1 MSSTQIPAADD
12 AAKAAKAR
20 KFSLGAIGAVVALTW
35 WAGGFVAAGIVAL
48 ALLGTPLF
56 AILGGASEILWF
68 MSPDSQDHYLRFIAA
83 KILDEQFAGSPI
95 LVTIPLFTFVGYVL
109 AESKTPERLVK
120 ASDALIGWM
129 PGGLAIVCIFASAIF
144 TLFTG
149 GSGVTIIAIG
159 GLLYPALRQAG
170 YSEKFSLGIVTTS
183 GSVGLLLPLS
193 LPLMVYS
200 LVAGIDMMLAFKAV
214 LAPGLLVLVMLSAYG
229 VYVGIKEKIPLQ
241 KIDPVKMGKG
251 LWMIKWEL
259 GIGALLA
266 VALSTGLAQIDEVA
280 GLVAL
285 YAVFIEFFVYKDL
298 SIKKDL
304 VRIAKS
310 SMSLAG
316 AVILILAM
324 ANALI
329 NFVIDKKVPDQILGY
344 MLARGLDQAWQF
356 LIVMNVFLLVL
367 GMVMDGFS
375 AILVAVPLVLP
386 FAAHFGLGP
395 FHVAI
400 IFILNL
406 ELAFCLPPLG
416 LNLFISSFRF
426 GRPVVSLYKVVLPF
440 AGILTIALFLV
451 SYIPRISDVL
461 VLGNIEAQ
469 RKDAIERGVPPREA
483 WLLECVQHDRLN
495 PLPCSEADKKA
506 WPNGLAP
513 VAIPTTP
520 TGTEDAGAPIDED
533 EAAMLRAM
541 GVGGGDAGKL
551 HDAGSPADD
560 SVEELMRK
568 MMGGG
573 ADAAA
578 KPATAGDAAM
588 TGNESEDELLKMMG
602 ASPAKKDG
610 SR

>member
-1 MSSTQIPAADD
+1 MSAATTEAKPAMLRSTKITLALVGVLVA
-12 AAKAAKAR
+12 
-20 KFSLGAIGAVVALTW
+20 SIGAFGSVI
-35 WAGGFVAAGIVAL
+35 AAAVVAL
-48 ALLGTPLF
+48 ALLGAPLF
-56 AILGGASEILWF
+56 AIMGGSSEIAWL
-68 MSPDSQDHYLRFIAA
+68 MHKDAAYHHLRYIAPTV
-83 KILDEQFAGSPI
+83 LDERFSDSPI

-200 LVAGIDMMLAFKAV
+200 LVAGVDMMLAFKAV
-214 LAPGLLVLVMLSAYG
+214 LAPGLLVLVMLSGYG
-229 VYVGIKEKIPLQ
+229 IFIGIKEKIPLQ
-241 KIDPVKMGKG
+241 KIDPIKMAKG

-266 VALSTGLAQIDEVA
+266 VTLGTGLTQIDEVA

-310 SMSLAG
+310 SMGLAG

-329 NFVIDKKVPDQILGY
+329 NFVIQKKIPDQILGY

-400 IFILNL
+400 MFILNL

-451 SYIPRISDVL
+451 SYIPRLSDVL
-461 VLGNIEAQ
+461 ILGNIAAQ
-469 RKDAIERGVPPREA
+469 REDAIGRGVPPREA
-483 WLLECVQHDRLN
+483 WLLECVQNDRLN
-495 PLPCSEADKKA
+495 PLPCSEEDKKK
-506 WPNGLAP
+506 WPNGIAAVTTP
-513 VAIPTTP
+513 VAAP
-520 TGTEDAGAPIDED
+520 EDAGPKVDDE
-533 EAAMLRAM
+533 EAEMLRAM
-541 GVGGGDAGKL
+541 GVGGDAGKVQ
-551 HDAGSPADD
+551 DAAAPVDD
-560 SVEELMRK
+560 SEEELLRK

-578 KPATAGDAAM
+578 KPANTGAPTM
-588 TGNESEDELLKMMG
+588 TGNESEEDLLKMMG
-602 ASPAKKDG
+602 AGGGKKDG
-610 SR
+610 G

>member
-1 MSSTQIPAADD
+1 MAAATTPEA

-20 KFSLGAIGAVVALTW
+20 KISLSAIGGLVAVVAWL
-35 WAGGFVAAGIVAL
+35 GGVVPATIVAL

-56 AILGGASEILWF
+56 AILGGASEIAWF
-68 MSPDSQDHYLRFIAA
+68 MSPDTQDHYLRFIAA
-83 KILDEQFAGSPI
+83 KILDDQFAGSPI

-129 PGGLAIVCIFASAIF
+129 PGGLAVVCIFASAIF

-214 LAPGLLVLVMLSAYG
+214 LAPGLLVLLMLSAYG
-229 VYVGIKEKIPLQ
+229 IMVGIREKIPL
-241 KIDPVKMGKG
+241 KKADPVLMAKG

-259 GIGALLA
+259 GIGVLLA
-266 VALSTGLAQIDEVA
+266 VTLSTGLAQIDEVA

-285 YAVFIEFFVYKDL
+285 YAVYIEFFVYKDL

-329 NFVIDKKVPDQILGY
+329 NYVIDKKVPDLILGY

-461 VLGNIEAQ
+461 VLGNIAAQ
-469 RKDAIERGVPPREA
+469 RDDAIKRGVPPREA

-495 PLPCSEADKKA
+495 PLPCTEEDKKK
-506 WPNGLAP
+506 WPNGLAA
-513 VAIPTTP
+513 VTP
-520 TGTEDAGAPIDED
+520 NGATPSEDAGAKVVDED
-533 EAAMLRAM
+533 EEAMLRAM
-541 GVGGGDAGKL
+541 GVGGG
-551 HDAGSPADD
+551 
-560 SVEELMRK
+560 V
-568 MMGGG
+568 GGG
-573 ADAAA
+573 DGGKTGDSAA
-578 KPATAGDAAM
+578 PAAEAGM
-588 TGNESEDELLKMMG
+588 SGNESEDDLLKMMG
-602 ASPAKKDG
+602 AGGGAKKDG
-610 SR
+610 G

>member
-1 MSSTQIPAADD
+1 MAAATSAADE
-12 AAKAAKAR
+12 KAARAR
-20 KFSLGAIGAVVALTW
+20 KLSLGAIGAVVLITA
-35 WAGGFVAAGIVAL
+35 WAGGLVAAGIVLL

-56 AILGGASEILWF
+56 AILGGASEIAWF
-68 MSPDSQDHYLRFIAA
+68 MSPDAQDHYLRFIAA

-129 PGGLAIVCIFASAIF
+129 PGGLAVVCIFASAIF

-214 LAPGLLVLVMLSAYG
+214 LAPGLLVLVMLSGYG
-229 VYVGIKEKIPLQ
+229 IFVGIREKIPLQ
-241 KIDPVKMGKG
+241 KIDPIKMGKG

-266 VALSTGLAQIDEVA
+266 VTLSTGLAQIDEVA

-329 NFVIDKKVPDQILGY
+329 NYVIDKKVPDQILGY

-461 VLGNIEAQ
+461 VLGNIKAQ
-469 RKDAIERGVPPREA
+469 REDALSRGAPPREA
-483 WLLECVQHDRLN
+483 WLL
-495 PLPCSEADKKA
+495 
-506 WPNGLAP
+506 
-513 VAIPTTP
+513 
-520 TGTEDAGAPIDED
+520 
-533 EAAMLRAM
+533 
-541 GVGGGDAGKL
+541 
-551 HDAGSPADD
+551 
-560 SVEELMRK
+560 
-568 MMGGG
+568 
-573 ADAAA
+573 
-578 KPATAGDAAM
+578 
-588 TGNESEDELLKMMG
+588 
-602 ASPAKKDG
+602 
-610 SR
+610 

>member
-1 MSSTQIPAADD
+1 MANATTPQSAVQLAR
-12 AAKAAKAR
+12 AR
-20 KFSLGAIGAVVALTW
+20 KIGISTVAAVVAVVAW
-35 WAGGFVAAGIVAL
+35 FGGIAAAIVVGL
-48 ALLGTPLF
+48 ALIGTPLF
-56 AILGGASEILWF
+56 AILGGASEIAWF
-68 MSPDSQDHYLRFIAA
+68 LSPEPQDHHLRFIAT
-83 KILDEQFAGSPI
+83 KILDDQFAGSPI

-159 GLLYPALRQAG
+159 GLLYPALRKAG

-214 LAPGLLVLVMLSAYG
+214 LVPGLLVLVMLAVYG
-229 VYVGIKEKIPLQ
+229 VIVGLREKIPRPPMRPLEMLRG
-241 KIDPVKMGKG
+241 V
-251 LWMIKWEL
+251 WMIKWEL
-259 GIGALLA
+259 GIGAILL
-266 VALSTGLAQIDEVA
+266 VALPTGMAQIDEVA
-280 GLVAL
+280 GLIAL
-285 YAVFIEFFVYKDL
+285 YAIGIEFLIYKDL
-298 SIKKDL
+298 SFKKDL

-329 NFVIDKKVPDQILGY
+329 NFVIDKKIPDEVLGF
-344 MLARGLDQAWQF
+344 MLARGLDKAWQF
-356 LIVMNVFLLVL
+356 LIVMNLFLLVL

-426 GRPVVSLYKVVLPF
+426 GRPVVSLYRVVLPF
-440 AGILTIALFLV
+440 AGILAIALVLV
-451 SYIPRISDVL
+451 SYFPRLSDVL
-461 VLGNIEAQ
+461 VLGDIKAQ
-469 RKDAIERGVPPREA
+469 REDALKRGVAPREA

-495 PLPCSEADKKA
+495 PLPCSEEDKKK
-506 WPNGLAP
+506 WPNGQAV
-513 VAIPTTP
+513 VAVVKTP
-520 TGTEDAGAPIDED
+520 TAAPEDAGPKMADD
-533 EAAMLRAM
+533 EAELLRMM
-541 GVGGGDAGKL
+541 GVGGGAG
-551 HDAGSPADD
+551 HAGEAGASGDETED
-560 SVEELMRK
+560 ELLKK

-573 ADAAA
+573 AGDAG
-578 KPATAGDAAM
+578 ATAPAPSSM
-588 TGNESEDELLKMMG
+588 SGNESEEELLKMMG
-602 ASPAKKDG
+602 VKKDG
-610 SR
+610 G

>member
-1 MSSTQIPAADD
+1 MSASTASAEDV
-12 AAKAAKAR
+12 AKAAKAR
-20 KFSLGAIGAVVALTW
+20 RIILGATGGLVAVTAW
-35 WAGGFVAAGIVAL
+35 FGGIVAALIVAL
-48 ALLGTPLF
+48 AVLGTPLF

-68 MSPDSQDHYLRFIAA
+68 LSPDAHDHHLRFIAA
-83 KILDEQFAGSPI
+83 KILDDQFAGSPI

-200 LVAGIDMMLAFKAV
+200 LVAGVDMMLAFRAV

-229 VYVGIKEKIPLQ
+229 VYVGIKEKIPLK
-241 KIDPVKMGKG
+241 KIDPIKMAKG
-251 LWMIKWEL
+251 VWMIKWEL

-329 NFVIDKKVPDQILGY
+329 NFVIQKKIPDLILGY

-400 IFILNL
+400 MFILNL

-426 GRPVVSLYKVVLPF
+426 NRPVVSLYKVVLPF
-440 AGILTIALFLV
+440 AGILTIALLLV

-461 VLGNIEAQ
+461 ILGKIQAQ
-469 RKDAIERGVPPREA
+469 RDDALARGVPPREA

-495 PLPCSEADKKA
+495 PLPCNAADKLQ
-506 WPNGLAP
+506 WPGGIAA
-513 VAIPTTP
+513 VAATPDHPTTP
-520 TGTEDAGAPIDED
+520 DDAGAKIEDED
-533 EAAMLRAM
+533 EILRQ
-541 GVGGGDAGKL
+541 
-551 HDAGSPADD
+551 
-560 SVEELMRK
+560 

-573 ADAAA
+573 GGGGGHADAGA
-578 KPATAGDAAM
+578 KPAAADGGM
-588 TGNESEDELLKMMG
+588 TGEESEDELLKMMG
-602 ASPAKKDG
+602 AGGGANAKKPDG
-610 SR
+610 GT

>member
-1 MSSTQIPAADD
+1 MAAVPTPTPAE

-20 KFSLGAIGAVVALTW
+20 KISLSFIG
-35 WAGGFVAAGIVAL
+35 GIVAATAWIGGIVPAIIVAL

-56 AILGGASEILWF
+56 AILGGASEIAWF

-120 ASDALIGWM
+120 ASNALIGWM

-214 LAPGLLVLVMLSAYG
+214 LAPGLLVLVMLSVYG
-229 VYVGIKEKIPLQ
+229 VVVGIREKIPLQ
-241 KIDPVKMGKG
+241 KVDPVKMAQG

-266 VALSTGLAQIDEVA
+266 VTLSTGLAQIDEVA

-285 YAVFIEFFVYKDL
+285 YAIFIEFFVYKDL

-329 NFVIDKKVPDQILGY
+329 NFVIDKKVPDLILGY

-426 GRPVVSLYKVVLPF
+426 NRPVVSLYKVVMPF

-461 VLGNIEAQ
+461 VLGNIQAQ
-469 RKDAIERGVPPREA
+469 RDDAVKRGVPPREA

-495 PLPCSEADKKA
+495 PLPCTEADKKQ
-506 WPNGLAP
+506 WPGGLA
-513 VAIPTTP
+513 VAAVP
-520 TGTEDAGAPIDED
+520 TGEPKAPEDAGAVDED

-541 GVGGGDAGKL
+541 GVGVGDSGKA
-551 HDAGSPADD
+551 DAAAAADD
-560 SVEELMRK
+560 SEEELLRK

-573 ADAAA
+573 TDAGA
-578 KPATAGDAAM
+578 KPAPAPTGM
-588 TGNESEDELLKMMG
+588 TGNESEDDLLKMMG
-602 ASPAKKDG
+602 AGGAKKDG
-610 SR
+610 G